1 MSCRVLK
8 LVVWYHA
15 TAGVWAGKLSC
26 QSNVGV
32 SALLRHR
39 AEYCSANAG
48 NNCWGHLC
56 HDNATYITIL
66 HHSSFLFLQSLTSTK
81 KTISK
86 FLNENHYLPLGLY
99 GMGND
104 SQWERPFL
112 LLCTVHTVHVSVEC
126 CRGGFFFNS
135 YYLVALGRLGLV
147 QGIAGIPSKYNRIHR
162 KCDNL
167 KYATLGQEPVTIIS
181 STSAAFD

>member
-15 TAGVWAGKLSC
+15 TAGVWAGKLSW

-66 HHSSFLFLQSLTSTK
+66 HHSSLLLHQSLTSAK
-81 KTISK
+81 KKQFQSFWERTTICHWVYMVWVMS
-86 FLNENHYLPLGLY
+86 LNEKGIFNFCVLSILC
-99 GMGND
+99 M
-104 SQWERPFL
+104 FL
-112 LLCTVHTVHVSVEC
+112 LNAAEED
-126 CRGGFFFNS
+126 NS
-135 YYLVALGRLGLV
+135 YNLVALGRLGLV
-147 QGIAGIPSKYNRIHR
+147 PSIIAGKPSI
-162 KCDNL
+162 L
-167 KYATLGQEPVTIIS
+167 
-181 STSAAFD
+181 

>member
-15 TAGVWAGKLSC
+15 TAGVWAGKLSW

-66 HHSSFLFLQSLTSTK
+66 HHSSLLLHQSLTSAKK
-81 KTISK
+81 KTVSK
-86 FLNENHYLPLGLY
+86 FLRENHHLSLGLY
-99 GMGND
+99 GMGNE
-104 SQWERPFL
+104 SQWERHFQLCVLSILCMFL
-112 LLCTVHTVHVSVEC
+112 LNAAEED
-126 CRGGFFFNS
+126 NS
-135 YYLVALGRLGLV
+135 YILVALGRLGLV
-147 QGIAGIPSKYNRIHR
+147 PSIIAGKPSI
-162 KCDNL
+162 L
-167 KYATLGQEPVTIIS
+167 
-181 STSAAFD
+181 